1 MNREIKFRG
10 KPDWDSIDEDY
21 VKLYAGEAY
30 KDGWVYGQLARN
42 AYGTAWIIGHI
53 VEWDEDYI
61 YPGYWIP
68 VDPETVGQY
77 TGLKD
82 KNGVE
87 IYEGDICRAA
97 VYKDPVALRKSMMIN
112 SLVVFHDGA
121 FTLDGHKRLPDGFR
135 TLPTFDDCE
144 VLGNIHDNP
153 ELLEVLGDGN

>member
-1 MNREIKFRG
+1 MNREILFRG
-10 KPDWDSIDEDY
+10 KRLDN
-21 VKLYAGEAY
+21 GE
-30 KDGWVYGQLARN
+30 WVYGYLVVTDGV
-42 AYGTAWIIGHI
+42 AYI
-53 VEWDEDYI
+53 VDPNETENI
-61 YPGYWIP
+61 FTFNFFMK

-153 ELLEVLGDGN
+153 ELLEVQDGN

>member
-42 AYGTAWIIGHI
+42 AYGMAWIIGHI

-68 VDPETVGQY
+68 VDLETVGQY

-87 IYEGDICRAA
+87 IYEGDICKYR
-97 VYKDPVALRKSMMIN
+97 YGRWTYIGK
-112 SLVVFHDGA
+112 VVFNTHA
-121 FTLDGHKRLPDGFR
+121 CIFEMRR
-135 TLPTFDDCE
+135 TE
-144 VLGNIHDNP
+144 VVGYHGERAIKTQLLNHIDKVEVIGNIHDNL
-153 ELLEVLGDGN
+153 ELLEVLGDE

>member
-1 MNREIKFRG
+1 MREIKFRG
-10 KPDWDSIDEDY
+10 KPDWDSMGEDY
-21 VKLYAGEAY
+21 VKLCAGEAY
-30 KDGWVYGQLARN
+30 KDGWVYGQLARD
-42 AYGTAWIIGHI
+42 AYGMAWIIGHI
-53 VEWDEDYI
+53 VECDENYI
-61 YPGYWIP
+61 YPKYWIP